1 MLKNYFKTAWRNIVR
16 NKTFSL
22 INICGL
28 ALGIAIS
35 LLIFFWVND
44 ERSVDAFHKNNRYL
58 YNVYEIAFADNKID
72 ADYETP
78 ALLADQIKKEIPEV
92 QYAAGSDWNDDY
104 TFRTDNK
111 TIKESGAFAS
121 EDYFKIFS
129 FPLLQGNAA
138 SALNNPFAIAI
149 SKKMATDFFGSPQSA
164 IGKTLQRDDGNGWK
178 TFTIAAV
185 FDNVPANSTLKFDFV
200 INWQAYYEEH
210 PEMKMWGNFGPL
222 TNIMLRDD
230 ANVESVKAKLK
241 NFLDKFSVE
250 SSGNKIELNLQPF
263 SERYLHSNFVN
274 GEINGGRIEYVRLFS
289 IIALFIILIACIN
302 FMNLATARS
311 VKRAKEVGVRKVTG
325 ALRSSLIKQFMIE
338 AVLLTFFAVVIAL
351 FLVSVLLPVFS
362 NITGK
367 HIVMPL
373 TRFSFWLQLLGLA
386 TITGSVAG
394 SYPALF
400 LSSFNPA
407 KVLKGTMKF
416 STHAVLFRKGLV
428 IFQFV
433 LSLILINATIIVSRQ
448 INFIQTKNIGYN
460 KENLIYIPIEGTL
473 TRQYAFFKQEAVK
486 MQAIKQVSCID
497 QSLPVLD
504 NGTTYIDWEGKATD
518 FKPSFTNAR
527 VGYDFIKTAG
537 IQMVQGRE
545 FSPDFPTD
553 SIGYILNETAVK
565 KIGYK
570 NPLGRSFSL
579 WGKKGTIIG
588 VIKDFHF
595 ASLHERI
602 NPLVLHFRQ
611 ENPWGAILIRTQT
624 GQTKQAIESLSQLCS
639 QINPKFP
646 FTYQFADQ
654 EYQKLYKSEAVI
666 GKLSD
671 CFAFLAIFISC
682 LGLLGL
688 AMFTTE
694 QRTKEIGVRKV
705 LGASATSL
713 FTLLSKE
720 FIMLVV
726 AALFIATPLAWLAMN
741 KWLEDYAYRININ
754 WMIFLVAG
762 LLAIMI
768 TLITISFQ
776 TIKAVLVNPVKSLR
790 TE

>member
-1 MLKNYFKTAWRNIVR
+1 
-16 NKTFSL
+16 
-22 INICGL
+22 
-28 ALGIAIS
+28 
-35 LLIFFWVND
+35 
-44 ERSVDAFHKNNRYL
+44 
-58 YNVYEIAFADNKID
+58 
-72 ADYETP
+72 
-78 ALLADQIKKEIPEV
+78 
-92 QYAAGSDWNDDY
+92 
-104 TFRTDNK
+104 
-111 TIKESGAFAS
+111 
-121 EDYFKIFS
+121 
-129 FPLLQGNAA
+129 
-138 SALNNPFAIAI
+138 
-149 SKKMATDFFGSPQSA
+149 
-164 IGKTLQRDDGNGWK
+164 
-178 TFTIAAV
+178 
-185 FDNVPANSTLKFDFV
+185 
-200 INWQAYYEEH
+200 
-210 PEMKMWGNFGPL
+210 
-222 TNIMLRDD
+222 
-230 ANVESVKAKLK
+230 
-241 NFLDKFSVE
+241 
-250 SSGNKIELNLQPF
+250 
-263 SERYLHSNFVN
+263 
-274 GEINGGRIEYVRLFS
+274 
-289 IIALFIILIACIN
+289 
-302 FMNLATARS
+302 
-311 VKRAKEVGVRKVTG
+311 
-325 ALRSSLIKQFMIE
+325 
-338 AVLLTFFAVVIAL
+338 
-351 FLVSVLLPVFS
+351 
-362 NITGK
+362 
-367 HIVMPL
+367 
-373 TRFSFWLQLLGLA
+373 
-386 TITGSVAG
+386 
-394 SYPALF
+394 
-400 LSSFNPA
+400 
-407 KVLKGTMKF
+407 
-416 STHAVLFRKGLV
+416 
-428 IFQFV
+428 
-433 LSLILINATIIVSRQ
+433 
-448 INFIQTKNIGYN
+448 
-460 KENLIYIPIEGTL
+460 
-473 TRQYAFFKQEAVK
+473 

-624 GQTKQAIESLSQLCS
+624 GQTKQAIESLSQLCR